1 MQAAGQARV
10 VLARSGA
17 ASQAAGPASKVHGRW
32 LDANEY
38 LVMEAVARDRVD
50 DLRATIALALATADE
65 PICEVCKGP
74 MEPIPPV
81 GWFCLGG
88 HEEPVAQHAAHR

>member
-1 MQAAGQARV
+1 MG
-10 VLARSGA
+10 
-17 ASQAAGPASKVHGRW
+17 W

-88 HEEPVAQHAAHR
+88 HEQRVAQHAAHR